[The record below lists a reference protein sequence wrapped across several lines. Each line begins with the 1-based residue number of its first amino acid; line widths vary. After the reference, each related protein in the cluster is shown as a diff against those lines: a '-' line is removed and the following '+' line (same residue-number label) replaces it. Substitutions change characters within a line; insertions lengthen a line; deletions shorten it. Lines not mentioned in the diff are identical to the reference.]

1 MLLRGGTEISITR
14 DVDAIVI
21 PDGVMSRI
29 TEGSI
34 IFIQQ
39 VLGGMFTVQT
49 EEGGLMRIDGK
60 DADALGQ
67 PIPTERRVIE
77 KKEVLDR
84 GMSACV
90 MEQLKTCYDP
100 EIPVNI
106 VDLGLIYYQEV
117 KPCDDTQSEYLVH
130 IEMTLTAPGC
140 GMGEVLKSDVE
151 KKISDIPFVRAVL
164 VDLVFD
170 PPWDHSKMSE
180 AAKLQLG
187 FL

>member
-1 MLLRGGTEISITR
+1 MFMRGGTEVEVSR
-14 DVDAIVI
+14 DLTAVLI
-21 PDGVMSRI
+21 PDGTDIALKKGAQVY
-29 TEGSI
+29 
-34 IFIQQ
+34 IQQ

-49 EEGGLMRIDGK
+49 EEGQLVRIDGK

-67 PIPTERRVIE
+67 SVPNERRSISE
-77 KKEVLDR
+77 QEVKDK
-84 GMSACV
+84 GMEACV
-90 MEQLKTCYDP
+90 LEQLKTCYDP

-106 VDLGLIYYQEV
+106 VDLGLIYEQEI
-117 KPCDDTQSEYLVH
+117 KPCPTDERFYFVRV
-130 IEMTLTAPGC
+130 EMTLTAPGC

-151 KKISDIPFVRAVL
+151 KKIRDIPFVRDIV

-170 PPWDHSKMSE
+170 PPWESGLMSE

>member
-1 MLLRGGTEISITR
+1 MFMRGGTEVNVCR
-14 DVDAIVI
+14 DVLSIVI
-21 PDGVMSRI
+21 PDG
-29 TEGSI
+29 TESMIKEGTQV
-34 IFIQQ
+34 FIQQ

-49 EEGGLMRIDGK
+49 EEGYLMRIDGK

-67 PIPTERRVIE
+67 TIPNERRKITHE
-77 KKEVLDR
+77 EVLEKGID
-84 GMSACV
+84 ACV
-90 MEQLKTCYDP
+90 LELLKTCYDP

-106 VDLGLIYYQEV
+106 VDLGLIYQQDIRE
-117 KPCDDTQSEYLVH
+117 CDDNPQEYLIR

-151 KKISDIPFVRAVL
+151 KKLRDIPSVRDVM

-170 PPWDHSKMSE
+170 PPWESAKMTE